1 MKEDGNHSCSKH
13 TYLNTRRKSGF
24 KEDFDVSSSD
34 TARTLFFLRV
44 IGGWITAVGSFIVAI
59 AVTTEFSQMYPP
71 CAPQVPVPCANSKE
85 GALKDVANAAG
96 WQ

>member
-1 MKEDGNHSCSKH
+1 MG
-13 TYLNTRRKSGF
+13 
-24 KEDFDVSSSD
+24 SSD
-34 TARTLFFLRV
+34 TAKSLFFVRV

-71 CAPQVPVPCANSKE
+71 CTPQEPVPCANSKE

>member
-1 MKEDGNHSCSKH
+1 MG
-13 TYLNTRRKSGF
+13 
-24 KEDFDVSSSD
+24 SSD
-34 TARTLFFLRV
+34 TAKSLFFVRV

-85 GALKDVANAAG
+85 GALKDVANAAN